1 MVYVV
6 IDHNGIRCSYA
17 TDHVVSASWIIA
29 VLAKSANILSHD
41 NEIFQLQPKIS
52 YINW

>member
-6 IDHNGIRCSYA
+6 IDHNGIRCNYV
-17 TDHVVSASWIIA
+17 TDHVVSA
-29 VLAKSANILSHD
+29 NILSDD